1 MLGRARIKQ
10 DPPRSNLQGPSE
22 LTEPEAQRY
31 DIDMPVLLPTYERW
45 LRAAGRSPRTIAL
58 RIYYVSRLARHVHW
72 RHPAD
77 ISHDDILEWLA
88 DSGWAPN
95 TRKSAVASIRGFFE
109 WANEEGHL
117 RRNPAVRLPSV
128 RVPAGI
134 PKPAPSTLV
143 QKAMVQSSE
152 RDALMIALA
161 AFAGLRRSEI
171 ASLRWSDVQWD
182 GLRIKGKGGR
192 TRSVP
197 LTPQLAERLRR
208 ERELRESGRWGN
220 GWRYRIDPLS
230 PFVFPGAHGRD
241 HITGDRVARIIAR
254 ALDRGW
260 STHTLRHRFATK
272 AYAVDRDL
280 LTVQQLLGH
289 TSPETTARYTA
300 VPRGAAMRA
309 VQGSISYDDDDWPTA
324 A

>member
-1 MLGRARIKQ
+1 
-10 DPPRSNLQGPSE
+10 
-22 LTEPEAQRY
+22 
-31 DIDMPVLLPTYERW
+31 MPILLPHYERW
-45 LRAAGRSPRTIAL
+45 LRAAGRSPRTITL
-58 RIYYVSRLARHVHW
+58 RIYYVTRLAKHLHW
-72 RHPAD
+72 RHPSD
-77 ISHDDILEWLA
+77 VTHDDILGWLA
-88 DSGWAPN
+88 EGSWSPN
-95 TRKSAVASIRGFFE
+95 TRKSAVASVRGFFT
-109 WANEEGHL
+109 WASEEGHVEHD
-117 RRNPAVRLPSV
+117 PSIRLPSV

-134 PKPAPSTLV
+134 PRPAPSSLV
-143 QKAMVQSSE
+143 QQAMAQSSE

-171 ASLRWSDVQWD
+171 AAFRWDAVQWD

-197 LTPQLAERLRR
+197 MAPQLAELLQR
-208 ERELRESGRWGN
+208 ERSLREVGRWGD

-230 PFVFPGAHGRD
+230 PYVFPGAHGAE

-254 ALDRGW
+254 ALNQGW

-309 VQGSISYDDDDWPTA
+309 VQGSTSYDDGEWPA
-324 A
+324 AA